1 MSQGEKIVSI
11 SLEDEMKSAYIDY
24 SMSVIVSRALP
35 DVRDGLKPVHRR
47 VLFGM
52 SELGVSYN
60 KAHKKS
66 ARIVGEV
73 LGKYHPHGDTSVYDS
88 MVRMAQ
94 PWSLRYPLV
103 DGQGNFGSV
112 DGDNPAAMRY
122 TEARLQR
129 ISDDLLEDIDKETV
143 DFRLNFD
150 DSLEEPTVL
159 PAKFPHLLVNGASGI
174 AVGMATNMLPHNLTE
189 VINGTIAYIKDNSIT
204 IEGLM
209 EHVKAPDFP
218 TGGTIYGIDG
228 VREAFETGRGRVVVR
243 GKSIIEE
250 TGGGK
255 EAIIITEIPYQVNK
269 SILIQKISALV
280 NEKKIEGISEIRD
293 ESDRNGMRIVIE
305 IKRDSMASVVL
316 SKLYKYTPLQSS
328 FGVNNIALVNG
339 RPLQLNLKDLISE
352 FTKFRIEVIVRRTT
366 YLLKKAEEKAHILE
380 GLIIAVD
387 NIDEVIRII
396 RSSKNTEDARMSL
409 MASFSLSE
417 IQAKAILD
425 MRLAK
430 LTGLEIEKLREEYAE
445 IQKQIEYYKSIL
457 ASEDLQK
464 QIIVE
469 ELEEIK
475 ERFGDSRKTDIKFA
489 EGDISM
495 EDLIAD
501 EDVVVTISHL
511 GYIKRTKANEYR
523 SQARG
528 GKGSKGSKVR
538 DEDYIEHLFLATNH
552 DYLLLFTEQGRCFW
566 LKTYEIPEANKT
578 SSGRVL
584 QNIIQIPKDDKVKAY
599 IKIKDIND
607 KEYIE
612 NNYIV
617 FATKNGTIKKTLV
630 ESFSRPRTNGINA
643 ITIIEGDQLIEAK
656 LTNGK
661 CDILLGIKSGRAIRF
676 PESTVRAMGRSAA
689 GVRGISLDNEKDE
702 VIGMITVDPTD
713 ESQSILVLT
722 EKGMGKRSEIDEYR
736 ITNRGGKGVKT
747 VSVTQKTGPLL
758 ALKSV
763 TDEND
768 LMITTRNGIMI
779 RLAVDNLRLMGRATQ
794 GVKLINIQD
803 QDEISDVAVAPKEIE
818 PIIEDSE
825 DLNLEIDNITE
836 DAEGNE

>member
-1 MSQGEKIVSI
+1 
-11 SLEDEMKSAYIDY
+11 
-24 SMSVIVSRALP
+24 
-35 DVRDGLKPVHRR
+35 
-47 VLFGM
+47 
-52 SELGVSYN
+52 
-60 KAHKKS
+60 
-66 ARIVGEV
+66 
-73 LGKYHPHGDTSVYDS
+73 
-88 MVRMAQ
+88 
-94 PWSLRYPLV
+94 
-103 DGQGNFGSV
+103 
-112 DGDNPAAMRY
+112 
-122 TEARLQR
+122 
-129 ISDDLLEDIDKETV
+129 
-143 DFRLNFD
+143 
-150 DSLEEPTVL
+150 
-159 PAKFPHLLVNGASGI
+159 
-174 AVGMATNMLPHNLTE
+174 
-189 VINGTIAYIKDNSIT
+189 
-204 IEGLM
+204 M

-818 PIIEDSE
+818 PMIEDSE
-825 DLNLEIDNITE
+825 DLNLDTDNITE
-836 DAEGNE
+836 NPEGNE